1 MESLLND
8 IEILSLLYRY
18 IVQQTSLQTLVSGRV
33 LYDDTRSLNATTED
47 ILLVYNSGSITD
59 FQRNYVYVRI
69 YVNDI
74 EAGQGVN
81 VKDVARCGN
90 IASECVKVFSEVV
103 GDEFKFSLD
112 EPPNSNYKTET
123 GQHVIVCKLLFE
135 NNY

>member
-59 FQRNYVYVRI
+59 FQRNYVYVRV

-74 EAGQGVN
+74 EAGQGVK
-81 VKDVARCGN
+81 VKDVARVAALPQN
-90 IASECVKVFSEVV
+90 VLRYLAK
-103 GDEFKFSLD
+103 SLGM
-112 EPPNSNYKTET
+112 NSNF
-123 GQHVIVCKLLFE
+123 LLMSLQIPVTRLRQD
-135 NNY
+135 NM